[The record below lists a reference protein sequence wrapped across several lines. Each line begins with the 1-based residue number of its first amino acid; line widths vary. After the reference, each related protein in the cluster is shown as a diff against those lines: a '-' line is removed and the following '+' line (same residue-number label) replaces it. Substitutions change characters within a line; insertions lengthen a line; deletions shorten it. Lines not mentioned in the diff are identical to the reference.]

1 MFRTH
6 DYLRH
11 AFCRTQQV
19 TRHVT
24 ATYVGMS
31 IKQKISRFEFA
42 KNLKESCGTK
52 GLFLFN
58 WANWPL
64 FVYFRPIHNT
74 MTNIVLNLKWKK
86 RWWCAWG
93 SNPEPRICKRR
104 WIHCVISTV
113 NMSVNFIVD
122 DWFRTADL
130 WYSNDHF
137 ANWATTTA
145 HKLNHFTIIFQVNNC
160 DQLTKP
166 RSVRPNLHTDEPV
179 CPDGQLQCGDGEC
192 IDKLL
197 FCDDKPGKVQ

>member
-104 WIHCVISTV
+104 WIHCAIAASKSKLVKLIFFTKTNGPFLASFV
-113 NMSVNFIVD
+113 Y
-122 DWFRTADL
+122 FRL
-130 WYSNDHF
+130 FYSYFNS
-137 ANWATTTA
+137 
-145 HKLNHFTIIFQVNNC
+145 KY
-160 DQLTKP
+160 
-166 RSVRPNLHTDEPV
+166 VR
-179 CPDGQLQCGDGEC
+179 
-192 IDKLL
+192 
-197 FCDDKPGKVQ
+197 